1 VIDAFRMGDGC
12 GCVRSTT
19 AIAALLI
26 ARGLPG
32 AGMGGKR
39 LIQQILQFAIM
50 KLRRRKLGV
59 YIESMESY

>member
-1 VIDAFRMGDGC
+1 
-12 GCVRSTT
+12 
-19 AIAALLI
+19 
-26 ARGLPG
+26 
-32 AGMGGKR
+32 MGGKR